1 MNASAAITRRKK
13 IKRTRRLGSSSKS
26 TAGSAASTP
35 RIVRPSNMAEKKQAR
50 LTQEVQ
56 PENRF
61 VQFYR
66 ETAAELRKVVWPT
79 REQAQ
84 NLTIIVIVV
93 VTVMSLFLG
102 GIDAVLT
109 QVFRFILER

>member
-1 MNASAAITRRKK
+1 
-13 IKRTRRLGSSSKS
+13 
-26 TAGSAASTP
+26 
-35 RIVRPSNMAEKKQAR
+35 MADKKQAR

-79 REQAQ
+79 RDEAVR
-84 NLTIIVIVV
+84 LTIIVIIVV
-93 VTVMSLFLG
+93 VAMSIFLG
-102 GIDAVLT
+102 TIDYLLS
-109 QVFRFILER
+109 QLLRFILVR

>member
-1 MNASAAITRRKK
+1 
-13 IKRTRRLGSSSKS
+13 
-26 TAGSAASTP
+26 
-35 RIVRPSNMAEKKQAR
+35 MAEKKQAR

-66 ETAAELRKVVWPT
+66 ETMAELRKVVWPT

-84 NLTIIVIVV
+84 NLTVIVIIVVII
-93 VTVMSLFLG
+93 MAIFLG
-102 GIDAVLT
+102 GIDAILT
-109 QVFRFILER
+109 ALLRFLLVR

>member
-1 MNASAAITRRKK
+1 
-13 IKRTRRLGSSSKS
+13 
-26 TAGSAASTP
+26 
-35 RIVRPSNMAEKKQAR
+35 MAEKKQAR

-84 NLTIIVIVV
+84 NLTVIVV
-93 VTVMSLFLG
+93 IVVIIMAIFLG

-109 QVFRFILER
+109 QLLRIILER

>member
-1 MNASAAITRRKK
+1 
-13 IKRTRRLGSSSKS
+13 
-26 TAGSAASTP
+26 
-35 RIVRPSNMAEKKQAR
+35 MAEKKQAR

-61 VQFYR
+61 VTFYR
-66 ETAAELRKVVWPT
+66 ETLAELRKVVWPT

-84 NLTIIVIVV
+84 NLTIIVLVV
-93 VTVMSLFLG
+93 VAVMALFLG

-109 QVFRFILER
+109 QVLRFLLER

>member
-1 MNASAAITRRKK
+1 
-13 IKRTRRLGSSSKS
+13 
-26 TAGSAASTP
+26 
-35 RIVRPSNMAEKKQAR
+35 MAEKKQVR

-61 VQFYR
+61 VAFYR

-84 NLTIIVIVV
+84 NLSLIVIVV
-93 VTVMSLFLG
+93 VVGMALFLG
-102 GIDAVLT
+102 GIDALLT
-109 QVFRFILER
+109 QILKLILVR

>member
-1 MNASAAITRRKK
+1 
-13 IKRTRRLGSSSKS
+13 
-26 TAGSAASTP
+26 
-35 RIVRPSNMAEKKQAR
+35 MAEKKQAR

-61 VQFYR
+61 VTFYR
-66 ETAAELRKVVWPT
+66 ETLAELRKVVWPT

-84 NLTIIVIVV
+84 NLTIIVLIV
-93 VTVMSLFLG
+93 VTVMALFLG

-109 QVFRFILER
+109 QVLRFLLVR

>member
-1 MNASAAITRRKK
+1 
-13 IKRTRRLGSSSKS
+13 
-26 TAGSAASTP
+26 
-35 RIVRPSNMAEKKQAR
+35 MAEKKQAR
-50 LTQEVQ
+50 LTQQVQ

-66 ETAAELRKVVWPT
+66 ETTAELRKVVWPT

-84 NLTIIVIVV
+84 NLTVIVV
-93 VTVMSLFLG
+93 IVVIAMAIFLG

-109 QVFRFILER
+109 AILEFLLVR

>member
-1 MNASAAITRRKK
+1 
-13 IKRTRRLGSSSKS
+13 
-26 TAGSAASTP
+26 
-35 RIVRPSNMAEKKQAR
+35 MAEKKQVR

-61 VQFYR
+61 VTFYR

-84 NLTIIVIVV
+84 NLTVVVVVV
-93 VTVMSLFLG
+93 VTAMALFLG
-102 GIDAVLT
+102 AIDAVLS
-109 QVFRFILER
+109 QVLKLILVR